1 MLLPMLMGERDAVAC
16 LGLIKVEDTIPLN
29 MWGGQRH
36 RENLGSDYFCPL
48 AGEGSRTAFLQRK
61 RNDVFETHRLCQC

>member
-1 MLLPMLMGERDAVAC
+1 MGERGAVAC

-29 MWGGQRH
+29 MWGGREH

-48 AGEGSRTAFLQRK
+48 AGEASCTAFVLRK
-61 RNDVFETHRLCQC
+61 RNDMFETHRLGQC